1 MKKRNKL
8 AIALAVVAVLIFAGA
23 GVARLALTQD
33 ASQVGQI
40 VTVASEV
47 DSAEGGE
54 GDDDAITDE
63 VGQFV
68 TAESEDG
75 FSQYFGTSWVAAD
88 GASTLTIMDGTL
100 VERTDSPQ
108 HILYFEVESE
118 EEKDGVLS
126 IEASVREAA
135 NAEAEITIIQ
145 VKSSTT
151 AVTIT
156 CDKLSCANTY
166 TLTVAD
172 QAELSISNWS
182 SDLASV
188 TGKSK
193 DEITQAI
200 STYAASKSPYA
211 TQAVWD
217 GQVYID
223 FNENTVVTTFTLND
237 GAASA
242 VQIKVDKTSGTVEVF

>member
-1 MKKRNKL
+1 
-8 AIALAVVAVLIFAGA
+8 
-23 GVARLALTQD
+23 
-33 ASQVGQI
+33 
-40 VTVASEV
+40 
-47 DSAEGGE
+47 
-54 GDDDAITDE
+54 
-63 VGQFV
+63 
-68 TAESEDG
+68 
-75 FSQYFGTSWVAAD
+75 
-88 GASTLTIMDGTL
+88 MDGTL

-108 HILYFEVESE
+108 HILYYEVESE

-126 IEASVREAA
+126 VEASVREAA
-135 NAEAEITIIQ
+135 NAEAQTTIIQ
-145 VKSSTT
+145 VNSSTT

-156 CDKLSCANTY
+156 CDKFSCANAY
-166 TLTVAD
+166 TLTVSD
-172 QAELSISNWS
+172 QAELNISNWS

-223 FNENTVVTTFTLND
+223 FNENTIVTAFTLND

-242 VQIKVDKTSGTVEVF
+242 VQIQVDKTSGAVEVF